1 MLNVDEKQVLNTLEN
16 IIIEFACSDD
26 FEERSGNLQLI
37 SDLMRAFEY
46 KLMAYFEIYHRLIE
60 QNPLEDDDAGEEK
73 KDQGPRYEVQADF
86 LKIV

>member
-1 MLNVDEKQVLNTLEN
+1 MLNTLEN

-26 FEERSGNLQLI
+26 FERRMGNLTQI

-60 QNPLEDDDAGEEK
+60 
-73 KDQGPRYEVQADF
+73 
-86 LKIV
+86 